1 MHWALLHAQ
10 TAKYYGCNEFVHCC
24 MPRPQ
29 SIVVQI
35 ASMANT
41 RMLLSHSWHLQCHLK
56 MRYIHGALRS
66 GYATKRNAQCINSE
80 DNLFFNYVY
89 KLAHIVTFEKK
100 IEENISFRFSKSVLR
115 ITFCEFSAVGTLS
128 EQTNCYH
135 STAKTDT
142 DGQDANLPFV
152 NGRCHL
158 E

>member
-1 MHWALLHAQ
+1 MLFKNSLHPWCVAVWV
-10 TAKYYGCNEFVHCC
+10 CN
-24 MPRPQ
+24 
-29 SIVVQI
+29 
-35 ASMANT
+35 
-41 RMLLSHSWHLQCHLK
+41 K
-56 MRYIHGALRS
+56 
-66 GYATKRNAQCINSE
+66 AQCTMHQFRRQPF
-80 DNLFFNYVY
+80 LNYVY
-89 KLAHIVTFEKK
+89 ILAHIVTFEKK

-152 NGRCHL
+152 NGRCYL